1 MPHIQI
7 AVHTL
12 FFQAKTLDGWM
23 DRSMDGGMD
32 VCMKKFPDDNE
43 QEIFSIFFVSAPLN
57 KLFLL

>member
-1 MPHIQI
+1 
-7 AVHTL
+7 
-12 FFQAKTLDGWM
+12 M